1 MSKGE
6 NTGHRYYSGF
16 DNVSTETLE
25 NFLEADFNASEDE
38 RSDVDTIIYINK
50 LLGERETADEKA
62 SAEDIAAAKKEF
74 YEKYY
79 PCDDENFLFDFDEA
93 NDRPLDDK
101 KQANVVRKTSFFWRR
116 AVSVAAIFVVVL
128 LGGTATAG
136 ALGYDPW
143 KTVAQWTDNVFWFQ
157 SAKETP
163 TTELQQTVEQYG
175 FTEKLVPKWLPEGYD
190 YVSTETSEYGNDVRI
205 FAVFEKTVGTE
216 IDNICID
223 VSYAEA
229 DDVHTIYEKDEQEV
243 IAYAAGGVEHYILFD
258 HEYTGIVW
266 KNAKIEC
273 SVSGKFTQE
282 EAKKII
288 DSIYE

>member
-25 NFLEADFNASEDE
+25 KFLEADFNASEDE

-79 PCDDENFLFDFDEA
+79 PCDDENFLFDF
-93 NDRPLDDK
+93 
-101 KQANVVRKTSFFWRR
+101 
-116 AVSVAAIFVVVL
+116 
-128 LGGTATAG
+128 
-136 ALGYDPW
+136 
-143 KTVAQWTDNVFWFQ
+143 
-157 SAKETP
+157 
-163 TTELQQTVEQYG
+163 
-175 FTEKLVPKWLPEGYD
+175 
-190 YVSTETSEYGNDVRI
+190 
-205 FAVFEKTVGTE
+205 
-216 IDNICID
+216 
-223 VSYAEA
+223 
-229 DDVHTIYEKDEQEV
+229 
-243 IAYAAGGVEHYILFD
+243 
-258 HEYTGIVW
+258 EYTGIVW

-288 DSIYE
+288 DSIYK